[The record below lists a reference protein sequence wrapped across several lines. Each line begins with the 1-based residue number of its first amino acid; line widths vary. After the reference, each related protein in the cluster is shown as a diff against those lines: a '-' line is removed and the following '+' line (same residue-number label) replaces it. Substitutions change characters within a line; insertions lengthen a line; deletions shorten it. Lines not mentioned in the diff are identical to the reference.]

1 MKITKRQP
9 RGIIKEMANQE
20 QDFVV
25 GGYSGGYSSNSERY
39 DYIVSAIN
47 KNEAKK
53 ILKAVKPHL
62 RKINANPV
70 SDYTQFN
77 PYTTFKR
84 LGESVSFN
92 RGDQMKITR
101 NQLRKIIKEERAK
114 LLVEMNPAAD
124 AERSLGLYANAS
136 TVDKLSSALQSLLME
151 VETAAIED
159 GLEDYEAED
168 MAANAGLL
176 AVAQAFQSVGMI
188 AEYDALYRILQQG

>member
-136 TVDKLSSALQSLLME
+136 TVDKLSSALQSL
-151 VETAAIED
+151 
-159 GLEDYEAED
+159 
-168 MAANAGLL
+168 
-176 AVAQAFQSVGMI
+176 
-188 AEYDALYRILQQG
+188 